1 MKWVLILFFISF
13 SSTSYSQI
21 QNIDSFII
29 AFNNLR
35 SQDIRRNQ
43 EEYFRLFPKSYTDF
57 IQVFG
62 DGYEIKGILGEQYQL
77 YVPQYFALFEIS
89 EEEKMRAWIDIAIEG
104 EWALGAT
111 SDFAYILRNKVLTN
125 TALVYGILSSKSSS
139 QIECFYRFLF
149 QNVNMEFLNLPK
161 ELSDYKEIDREYYN
175 SMNSGLNLAI
185 QDSSIIVK
193 RYLYK
198 YSTRFCAIGNLMVNM
213 MEQLKIYFYSRKNNV
228 HTVNPGYQ
236 TKNSASNAYTEV
248 IAQLVNIQIEIGEEG
263 ISPYLQIANGVKDL
277 LNREFLPGDNFQ
289 EPEDWINNTVL
300 KVNLIKEELCK
311 QN

>member
-111 SDFAYILRNKVLTN
+111 SDFAYIL
-125 TALVYGILSSKSSS
+125 Y
-139 QIECFYRFLF
+139 
-149 QNVNMEFLNLPK
+149 
-161 ELSDYKEIDREYYN
+161 
-175 SMNSGLNLAI
+175 
-185 QDSSIIVK
+185 
-193 RYLYK
+193 
-198 YSTRFCAIGNLMVNM
+198 
-213 MEQLKIYFYSRKNNV
+213 
-228 HTVNPGYQ
+228 
-236 TKNSASNAYTEV
+236 
-248 IAQLVNIQIEIGEEG
+248 
-263 ISPYLQIANGVKDL
+263 
-277 LNREFLPGDNFQ
+277 
-289 EPEDWINNTVL
+289 
-300 KVNLIKEELCK
+300 
-311 QN
+311 